1 MGVLW
6 LSNYSHSNIW
16 PLFRDG
22 DLIDLPDFIDL
33 LERWS
38 LCYLLYLL
46 PLLLSLMIGEN
57 SLVGLGDLKA
67 TDSTWELM
75 VLMGMLFVGLI
86 IYFSYFFVELF
97 WCDFIS
103 EIGVFGLLAL
113 SLLAGDIR
121 IFSLLLFY
129 FYTFLPYL
137 LLILLRSM
145 FSIVLGR
152 TRRRLAWLNK
162 LSEFMF
168 EQMFYLEIFFLSASR
183 LATFTS

>member
-97 WCDFIS
+97 
-103 EIGVFGLLAL
+103 
-113 SLLAGDIR
+113 
-121 IFSLLLFY
+121 
-129 FYTFLPYL
+129 
-137 LLILLRSM
+137 
-145 FSIVLGR
+145 
-152 TRRRLAWLNK
+152 
-162 LSEFMF
+162 
-168 EQMFYLEIFFLSASR
+168 
-183 LATFTS
+183 